1 MESLKNINQEK
12 LEIISK
18 FNEKELMLLI
28 NNLSKKYYS
37 HYVDGDIDKCKSTI
51 AFIEDVVFMFE
62 DDMKFIYEFV
72 NYSLLKHANIVI
84 KTLYRNNDYDLECY
98 DVDIE
103 KVNPMYSLN
112 ASIRNSMK
120 LKIDNVDKVN
130 IKNLH
135 DIVANDESIDDN
147 VVVLV
152 NALYDSFLAKV
163 DDESGDCE

>member
-120 LKIDNVDKVN
+120 LKIDNV
-130 IKNLH
+130 
-135 DIVANDESIDDN
+135 
-147 VVVLV
+147 VVLV
-152 NALYDSFLAKV
+152 NALYDSFLAKI
-163 DDESGDCE
+163 DDENGDS

>member
-152 NALYDSFLAKV
+152 NALYDSFLAKI
-163 DDESGDCE
+163 DDENGDS